1 MALRSRSSPR
11 RPLWIIVL
19 IAFVCAVAIGAY
31 LYTPRHYTACYL
43 VPSEACNTQPPP
55 EPVRVYTD
63 DEIAARAIMR
73 DIVRARPVQSKNP
86 KIAFMFLTPSTL
98 PFEKLWEKFFMV
110 RFLLYFQIAV
120 NTCLGSKGALTEL
133 TKTSMLVVS
142 LCNTDIFSKQ
152 ERKSLCILYFANELN
167 LTYYLI

>member
-1 MALRSRSSPR
+1 MFSRFLDADQFYQRSAYGYGWLCGCSLLQLNCKPLFSCLSSYIMAPRNRASSR
-11 RPLWIIVL
+11 RPLWIIIL

-43 VPSEACNTQPPP
+43 VPSEACNSRPPP

-73 DIVRARPVQSKNP
+73 DIIRARPVQSKNP
-86 KIAFMFLTPSTL
+86 KIAFMFLTPSSL

-110 RFLLYFQIAV
+110 WFCSIAKYSKYMSRYQVV
-120 NTCLGSKGALTEL
+120 N
-133 TKTSMLVVS
+133 
-142 LCNTDIFSKQ
+142 
-152 ERKSLCILYFANELN
+152 
-167 LTYYLI
+167 